1 MRVAFGNGE
10 RVSMLERLKKIIKRD
25 NQEDQE
31 EQEKRSIGRYIVSE
45 FTARRFV
52 AEARGRPWVTVGIMW
67 IGLLIVSALI
77 APWRGGA
84 RLIVA
89 LAGGGVL
96 VITSL
101 LVVYFSPISHRITVD
116 VETAMCQVEHTFL
129 LPPRTK
135 TVEIPLPAVCNMR
148 LRPRVWRD
156 PGNASKIE
164 WVAEVL
170 GEEGEV
176 WRLAEG
182 DEREPMAE
190 LSRLA
195 AEVAGCPMEETE

>member
-1 MRVAFGNGE
+1 
-10 RVSMLERLKKIIKRD
+10 MLERLKKIRKQD
-25 NQEDQE
+25 
-31 EQEKRSIGRYIVSE
+31 EQEGQEAEEKRRIGRYIVSE
-45 FTARRFV
+45 FTALRFV

-84 RLIVA
+84 RLVVS
-89 LAGGGVL
+89 LTGGGVL
-96 VITSL
+96 VVASL
-101 LVVYFSPISHRITVD
+101 LVVYFSPIIHRITVD
-116 VETAMCQVEHTFL
+116 VEKSVCQLEQTFL

-156 PGNASKIE
+156 PGNASKVE

-176 WRLAEG
+176 WQLAEG

>member
-1 MRVAFGNGE
+1 
-10 RVSMLERLKKIIKRD
+10 MLERLKKIRK
-25 NQEDQE
+25 QEKTE
-31 EQEKRSIGRYIVSE
+31 EQEKRRIGRYIVSE

-52 AEARGRPWVTVGIMW
+52 AEARGRPWITVGILW
-67 IGLLIVSALI
+67 IGLLIVSAFI
-77 APWRGGA
+77 APWQGGA
-84 RLIVA
+84 RLVVS

-96 VITSL
+96 VVASL

-116 VETAMCQVEHTFL
+116 VETSLCRIERTFL
-129 LPPRTK
+129 LPPRTE

-156 PGNASKIE
+156 PGNASKVE
-164 WVAEVL
+164 WVAEIL
-170 GEEGEV
+170 GDEGEV
-176 WRLAEG
+176 WQLAEA

-190 LSRLA
+190 LARVA